1 MIKIYSIKEVIEASN
16 NILNRTKQKTKLNLI
31 KKSPLKKNVILKKDK
46 PLILTEAVFEE
57 EKKIKEHVHKSDF
70 KKDKKLINQTKQNK
84 LIDELYLKF
93 NKKIKKNTL
102 KVIFEL
108 QREVSTLIKQKDL
121 LEISNKQI
129 KKKINNLKID
139 YTKINNINKILRD
152 DKIKSNEKSIE
163 LTKLLDSSQ
172 DNVKT
177 LKEEKIQ
184 LENDLKDKILLKE
197 QVNKLSENLKS
208 SKDEIKSLKQIKSEL
223 EKEISEYKNEDKIN
237 KQKIYDISEVE
248 NKNKFFQEENLRIG
262 SELLEV
268 KKKHDIL
275 KREIDRYEEQKSD
288 LISKI
293 NSVNATLNDSNI
305 LTSVFKNQVESKAN
319 IIEQKKKETNINN
332 NLDEAIK
339 EIFSN
344 K

>member
-16 NILNRTKQKTKLNLI
+16 NILHRTKQKTQLNLI
-31 KKSPLKKNVILKKDK
+31 KKPPLKKKIIFKKDK
-46 PLILTEAVFEE
+46 PLILTEELFEE
-57 EKKIKEHVHKSDF
+57 EKIIKERVQKSDF
-70 KKDKKLINQTKQNK
+70 KEDKKFIKQTKQNK

-108 QREVSTLIKQKDL
+108 QREVSTLIKVKNL

-129 KKKINNLKID
+129 KNKISNLKTEF
-139 YTKINNINKILRD
+139 TKINNINKILRE
-152 DKIKSNEKSIE
+152 DKITLNEKSKE
-163 LTKLLDSSQ
+163 LTKLLNSSQ
-172 DNVKT
+172 DNVKS
-177 LKEEKIQ
+177 LKEEKIR

-197 QVNKLSENLKS
+197 QINKLSENLKS

-223 EKEISEYKNEDKIN
+223 EKEISEYKNQDQVN

-305 LTSVFKNQVESKAN
+305 LTSVFKNQVEPKAN
-319 IIEQKKKETNINN
+319 KIEQKKKETNINN
-332 NLDEAIK
+332 NIDEAIK